1 MCRFWLYFHFFVVLI
16 LGVVSCSS
24 PSNEAKQSSNDT
36 TIIVEKV
43 DSNLLKQGVLVKLDY
58 AIQNLKSSDEFIKI
72 LSQQTDLYDETVLN
86 PFQKSKQ
93 YESSMAKALNLG
105 IYGADLNYIIHF
117 NQIPVSFKYL
127 ICAKQLADQIGI
139 SMAFNKKVVE
149 KFNGNV
155 DQKDTLINI
164 VNSAY
169 NIIKTDLRNG
179 EQFQIASL
187 VMAGSWIENMHLTLY
202 HLPKIKNEKNKIK
215 ITTELNNQKEY
226 LQNLCTLLTVLDTHN
241 DSRLREIYESLQS
254 IQKCFLSEDTLN
266 QDRLTRNVLV
276 QKIDKVRSSMITF
289 Q

>member
-1 MCRFWLYFHFFVVLI
+1 MCRFWLSFHFFVVLS

-24 PSNEAKQSSNDT
+24 PSKESIQSSNDT
-36 TIIVEKV
+36 TISVEKV

-72 LSQQTDLYDETVLN
+72 LSQQPDLYDETVLN

-93 YESSMAKALNLG
+93 YESSIAKALNLG

-169 NIIKTDLRNG
+169 NIIKDDLRNS

-187 VMAGSWIENMHLTLY
+187 VMAGSWVENMHLTLY
-202 HLPKIKNEKNKIK
+202 HLSKIKNEKSKTK

-226 LQNLCTLLTVLDTHN
+226 LQNLCALLTVLDNKN
-241 DSRLREIYESLQS
+241 DARFREIFESLQS
-254 IQKCFLSEDTLN
+254 IQKCFDNEDTLN
-266 QDRLTRNVLV
+266 LERSNRKVLV
-276 QKIDKVRSSMITF
+276 QKIEKVRSSMITF